1 MVAREPKTTFAGETT
16 TNRTV
21 PVLRN
26 RAPNGMTLV
35 ELLVV
40 LILMAIVLTVGVFA
54 VGRMKS
60 ADLNAAGTELGAG
73 VHYAFNLSSV
83 NNSMYAL
90 YLDLDG
96 GSYWVGEVPQENECD
111 RLLLSL
117 DGSDD
122 EQIVKRFGDK
132 EDDDDTPQP
141 FAGLATTGGP
151 NPSSGSQGANLA
163 ESTSF
168 RNRSFMDQLSPEV
181 REAAAEEARNAGLAV
196 NEDTPGTERPTKRV
210 RKNRLAKARTLP
222 KGVRIARVVLRE
234 NGDPIDEGT
243 VPILI
248 YPHGFLQR
256 ALIYLEAGSE
266 DDPEEITLELMSYQG
281 RAIMH
286 GKALD
291 PSLFAEELL

>member
-1 MVAREPKTTFAGETT
+1 
-16 TNRTV
+16 
-21 PVLRN
+21 
-26 RAPNGMTLV
+26 MTLV
-35 ELLVV
+35 ELLVALV
-40 LILMAIVLTVGVFA
+40 IMAIVLTVGVFA
-54 VGRMKS
+54 IGRMTS
-60 ADLNAAGTELGAG
+60 ADLDAAATELGAG

-96 GSYWVGEVPQENECD
+96 GRYWVGEVPQENECD

-117 DGSDD
+117 DGRDD
-122 EQIVKRFGDK
+122 EQIVKRYGDK
-132 EDDDDTPQP
+132 EDDDDNEDTPQP
-141 FAGLATTGGP
+141 FAGLASTGGP
-151 NPSSGSQGANLA
+151 NPSSDNQTVNIA

-168 RNRSFMDQLSPEV
+168 RNRSYMDQLSPEV
-181 REAAAEEARNAGLAV
+181 REAAAEEARNAGVVLV
-196 NEDTPGTERPTKRV
+196 EDPPGTERPNKRV

-222 KGVRIARVVLRE
+222 KGVRFSRVVLRE
-234 NGDPIDEGT
+234 NGDPIDEGI

-248 YPHGFLQR
+248 YPHGYLQR

-286 GKALD
+286 GEALD
-291 PSLFAEELL
+291 PSRFAEEVL